1 MLLKLFRTFK
11 QLLLE
16 TQSTLPGGIC
26 SVRFCVPKPVKLSD
40 AMKTRE
46 KICDSKTT
54 ITANITNA
62 SAGEITL
69 TMSNSATSALAAGR
83 FVYDVEITQTS
94 GGAKTRVI
102 EGQITVHPQVT
113 ST

>member
-1 MLLKLFRTFK
+1 MATIANLQIDQGADFT
-11 QLLLE
+11 
-16 TQSTLPGGIC
+16 
-26 SVRFCVPKPVKLSD
+26 
-40 AMKTRE
+40 
-46 KICDSKTT
+46 TT
-54 ITANITNA
+54 INLDNTDGTNFDLTGYTVKSQLAKTYASSTKTDITAAIT
-62 SAGEITL
+62 SATEGQITL
-69 TMSNSATSALAAGR
+69 TLSNTQTTALSAGR